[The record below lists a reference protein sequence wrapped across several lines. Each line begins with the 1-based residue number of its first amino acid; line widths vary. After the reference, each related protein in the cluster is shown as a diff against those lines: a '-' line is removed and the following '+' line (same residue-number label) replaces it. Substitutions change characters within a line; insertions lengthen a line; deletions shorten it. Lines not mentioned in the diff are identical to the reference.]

1 MRLYGKRTFE
11 GFRMRIGIFGGSFDP
26 IHNEHISLAK
36 QAITDLGLDKLFI
49 IPAANPPH
57 KPWRVLTSD
66 EHRLELCHLA
76 FDGEE
81 KIEVSDYEI
90 AAGGTSY
97 TYLTL
102 RHFREL
108 YPEAEFYLLV
118 GTDMLRNF
126 PLWKYPEEIL
136 ENCTLAVCARA
147 EEAGWATREQTEF
160 FNRFGR
166 NFVVLSYEGK
176 DVSSTK
182 IRVLA
187 GAGLEITH
195 YTDENCAAYI
205 EENGLYKVKG
215 GAKALSLQKPN
226 RQAHTLRVALLA
238 AERATGL
245 PISEKKAVQAC
256 LLHDC
261 AKNLRLDDPLL
272 KGFVAPEDCPPA
284 VVHQYAGEY
293 VARTALGV
301 DDEEVLS
308 AVACHTSGK
317 ENMSLLDKLVFLSDL
332 VEEERSYSG
341 VENLRRLF
349 WEDIDKCLLQALEDT
364 VEYLERSGQP
374 VYERT
379 IAALRYHRIQC
390 NKEK

>member
-1 MRLYGKRTFE
+1 
-11 GFRMRIGIFGGSFDP
+11 MRIGVFGGSFDP

-36 QAITDLGLDKLFI
+36 QAICDLGLDKLLVV
-49 IPAANPPH
+49 PAANPPH

-66 EHRLELCHLA
+66 EHRLGLCRLA
-76 FDGEE
+76 FAGEE
-81 KIEVSDYEI
+81 KIEISDYEI
-90 AAGGTSY
+90 LAGGTSY

-102 RHFREL
+102 RHFKRL
-108 YPEAEFYLLV
+108 YPAAEFYFLV

-126 PLWKYPEEIL
+126 PLWKHPEEIL

-147 EEAGWATREQTEF
+147 EDEDWASREQTEF

-187 GAGLEITH
+187 GAGLEITP
-195 YTDENCAAYI
+195 YTDKNCAAYI
-205 EENGLYKVKG
+205 EQNGLYKVKG
-215 GAKALSLQKPN
+215 GRESLSLQKPT
-226 RQAHTLRVALLA
+226 RQAHTLRVAMLA
-238 AERATGL
+238 AERAAGL
-245 PISEKKAVQAC
+245 PILEWKAVQAC

-272 KGFVAPEDCPPA
+272 EGFVAPKDCPPA
-284 VVHQYAGEY
+284 VVHQYAGAY
-293 VARTALGV
+293 VARTAFGV

-317 ENMSLLDKLVFLSDL
+317 ENMSLLDKLVFLADL
-332 VEEERSYSG
+332 LEEERTYPG
-341 VENLRRLF
+341 VERLRQLF
-349 WEDIDKCLLQALEDT
+349 WQDIDECLLQALQDT

-374 VYERT
+374 VYEKT
-379 IAALRYHRIQC
+379 LDALRYHRIQC
-390 NKEK
+390 NKEKSYGRNG

>member
-1 MRLYGKRTFE
+1 
-11 GFRMRIGIFGGSFDP
+11 MRIGIFGGSFDP

-36 QAITDLGLDKLFI
+36 QAIADLGLDKLLV

-57 KPWRVLTSD
+57 KPWRILTSD
-66 EHRLELCHLA
+66 KHRLELCRLA
-76 FDGEE
+76 FAGEE
-81 KIEVSDYEI
+81 KIAVSDYEI
-90 AAGGTSY
+90 LAGGTSY

-102 RHFREL
+102 RHFKGL
-108 YPEAEFYLLV
+108 YPNAEFYLLV

-126 PLWKYPEEIL
+126 PYWKNPEEIL

-147 EEAGWATREQTEF
+147 EDEDWVSREQADF
-160 FNRFGR
+160 YSRFGR

-182 IRVLA
+182 IRILA
-187 GAGLEITH
+187 GAGLEITP
-195 YTDENCAAYI
+195 YTAESCAQYI
-205 EENGLYKVKG
+205 RANGLYAVKG
-215 GAKALSLQKPN
+215 GAEALSLQKPN
-226 RQAHTLRVALLA
+226 RQAHTLRVAKLA
-238 AERATGL
+238 AERAAGL
-245 PISEKKAVQAC
+245 PISERKAVQAC

-261 AKNLRLDDPLL
+261 AKNLSLDDPLL
-272 KGFVAPEDCPPA
+272 KGFVPPKDCPPA

-293 VARTALGV
+293 VARTAFGV

-332 VEEERSYSG
+332 VEEERAYPG
-341 VENLRRLF
+341 VEKLRRLF
-349 WEDIDKCLLQALEDT
+349 WEDIDECLLQSLKDT
-364 VEYLERSGQP
+364 VDYLQKSGQP

-379 IAALRYHRIQC
+379 LEALRYYRIQC
-390 NKEK
+390 KKEISYGNDG